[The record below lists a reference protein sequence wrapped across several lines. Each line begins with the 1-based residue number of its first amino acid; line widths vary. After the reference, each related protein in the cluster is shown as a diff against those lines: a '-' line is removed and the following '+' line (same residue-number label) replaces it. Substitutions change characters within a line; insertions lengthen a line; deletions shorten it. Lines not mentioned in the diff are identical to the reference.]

1 MMLMMAMMILDF
13 LKLNNLNSSTCCYF
27 LFFLKSIVKL
37 KIILYNKIMKNKKDI
52 INEEEEIIKAAKK
65 TSFFKQM
72 FGAYKVQLIKD
83 NLIKFKKFNV
93 QKRGEVYATFNIN
106 LAKSNYY
113 LIEAKDQAY
122 HNYYEEFM
130 TKINGKEVRDDV
142 KYSEYLAECLDDI
155 NYLYFI
161 RSLKEINELK
171 NQGLNI
177 ENLSD
182 SSKMFFKKTLDLK
195 DKCGITKDFNYES
208 FYNIRSV
215 RNDIASKIR
224 FYLKD
229 LEKTEFGKNDKEDME
244 R

>member
-1 MMLMMAMMILDF
+1 
-13 LKLNNLNSSTCCYF
+13 
-27 LFFLKSIVKL
+27 
-37 KIILYNKIMKNKKDI
+37 MKNKKDI
-52 INEEEEIIKAAKK
+52 INEEKEIIKAAKK

-113 LIEAKDQAY
+113 LIEAKDKAY
-122 HNYYEEFM
+122 HNYYEEFI

-229 LEKTEFGKNDKEDME
+229 LEKIEFEKNDKEDMK